1 MVCPV
6 PVVVGSDGVREEQ
19 PPVDAAIPDYRELQL
34 ANAGFIALVSKKD
47 QLDEACFFSAQSAKL
62 GKATLLTCCRHRT
75 LTS

>member
-1 MVCPV
+1 MRGPEGGGLIRGLPV

-47 QLDEACFFSAQSAKL
+47 RLDEACFFLRAVGQTGQGL
-62 GKATLLTCCRHRT
+62 C
-75 LTS
+75 